1 MEHTH
6 EIVDLEGFEVI
17 GLSLDCPGDD
27 TSGIEAL
34 WQRLFVFFVDLSPQ
48 DRIVGV
54 SFSTPDG
61 FRYVAGAEMP
71 VGSPLPS
78 GMQRD
83 IVPMGRWIKL
93 QFNDKP
99 EKMKD
104 TFTMIFDELLP
115 RLELKHAP
123 APICLEVYPED
134 CMDEEAGTLKADLY
148 VQLM

>member
-6 EIVDLEGFEVI
+6 EIVELNAFEVI

-34 WQRLFVFFVDLSPQ
+34 WQRLFGYFVDLSPQ
-48 DRIVGV
+48 ERIVGV
-54 SFSTPDG
+54 SYSTPDG

-71 VGSPLPS
+71 AGSPVPS

-83 IVPMGRWIKL
+83 IVPAARWITL

-99 EKMKD
+99 EKMQGV
-104 TFTMIFDELLP
+104 FTMIFDELIPKLG
-115 RLELKHAP
+115 LQQAP

-134 CMDEEAGTLKADLY
+134 CMDEEAGTLKADLF